1 MATAPSSQF
10 IFQTSND
17 VTGVSDLPQP
27 PAEVTGG
34 EVLQYS
40 STVQR
45 PTQGAPLSSEV
56 HAAED
61 EPDRGAGQ
69 EVDEVLA
76 DMDQNVVD
84 VQDAGGD
91 SSRVDSTEGKLLLR
105 EVLAVVS
112 AVVCVD
118 CVLLVW
124 AGKDAG

>member
-1 MATAPSSQF
+1 MATAVSSQF

-17 VTGVSDLPQP
+17 VTCVSDLPQP

-34 EVLQYS
+34 EVIQQS
-40 STVQR
+40 GSVQG
-45 PTQGAPLSSEV
+45 PAQGAPLAGEV

-84 VQDAGGD
+84 VQDAAGD
-91 SSRVDSTEGKLLLR
+91 SGRVDSTEGKLLLW

-118 CVLLVW
+118 CVLLVR